1 MKSKHTKVDI
11 SSSKQKIDPI
21 LDKQSKL
28 LKRALSYIKN
38 YEHAKDFVQDTLVAV
53 WLTKTKIKNPVAYA
67 KTVLEREIWKEAKKH
82 SRSTCY
88 LEEIPNSLKLFDVTK
103 EIKHT
108 VQEDIDDNIYNEEM
122 CDMLYKAMDTLDND
136 KREIVILHV
145 VEKMTVDDVAE
156 EKGISRAKVKK
167 DYAQAMA
174 QLRTIMRKMQQNDYI
189 YE

>member
-28 LKRALSYIKN
+28 LKRALSYVKN

-88 LEEIPNSLKLFDVTK
+88 LEEIPNNADVFAD
-103 EIKHT
+103 
-108 VQEDIDDNIYNEEM
+108 VDDNIYNEEM
-122 CDMLYKAMDTLDND
+122 CDMLYKAMDTLDKD

-174 QLRTIMRKMQQNDYI
+174 QLRTIMRKMQQND
-189 YE
+189 

>member
-28 LKRALSYIKN
+28 LKRALSYVKN

-82 SRSTCY
+82 SRTTCY
-88 LEEIPNSLKLFDVTK
+88 LEEIPNNVKEGLK
-103 EIKHT
+103 I
-108 VQEDIDDNIYNEEM
+108 IP
-122 CDMLYKAMDTLDND
+122 
-136 KREIVILHV
+136 
-145 VEKMTVDDVAE
+145 VEQAE
-156 EKGISRAKVKK
+156 EVLTYALVQPLTPIKETPKDKKKK
-167 DYAQAMA
+167 D
-174 QLRTIMRKMQQNDYI
+174 K
-189 YE
+189 E